1 MEFKKKLIKESLN
14 IEKSEGKTY
23 SKNPQNIILSEDQ
36 FERLIN
42 NLTK

>member
-14 IEKSEGKTY
+14 IEKKEKSSY

>member
-1 MEFKKKLIKESLN
+1 MEFKKRLIKESLN
-14 IEKSEGKTY
+14 IEKSESKTY

>member
-1 MEFKKKLIKESLN
+1 MKFKKKTIKESLN
-14 IEKSEGKTY
+14 IEKKEKNTY

-36 FERLIN
+36 FERLIS